1 VDSLRISLLGTGH
14 TQRDVVETRAEV
26 LPGGHW
32 MKLTPLQPLDFG
44 EYALIEVLGPNAVN
58 LDVWDFGV
66 HSDAPENVEAIH
78 PEQSRPPSLER
89 RRP

>member
-1 VDSLRISLLGTGH
+1 MKTEILR
-14 TQRDVVETRAEV
+14 
-26 LPGGHW
+26 GGHW

-44 EYALIEVLGPNAVN
+44 EYALIEVLGADTVN

-78 PEQSRPPSLER
+78 PEEKRAPSLER

>member
-1 VDSLRISLLGTGH
+1 
-14 TQRDVVETRAEV
+14 
-26 LPGGHW
+26 
-32 MKLTPLQPLDFG
+32 
-44 EYALIEVLGPNAVN
+44 VLGPNTVN

-78 PEQSRPPSLER
+78 PEEKRAPSLER